1 MVSRYCGHFG
11 AACSRR
17 DGCAQVSYHLV
28 STILKGLFT
37 KSNKIFAANGSQWWG
52 SKVNLTGGNKSKS
65 ATKCNLTAASKYFFI
80 QILRRR
86 GGKARRWRLRRPPGK
101 VNIWIGRSFHLTS
114 YRIILVS
121 SLNRLYRDGP
131 YMPPPP
137 TDVADPASL
146 QELQVIKVQSSSFYI
161 ICWKDFKLSV
171 NLEKMFN
178 PFWRKIYSRLCFVLL
193 IICWNLKVTD
203 GLI

>member
-52 SKVNLTGGNKSKS
+52 SKVNLTGGKKSKS
-65 ATKCNLTAASKYFFI
+65 ATKCNLTAASKDFFL

-121 SLNRLYRDGP
+121 SLRLYRDGP

-146 QELQVIKVQSSSFYI
+146 QELQVIKVPIKSLYYLLLARLQIISQS
-161 ICWKDFKLSV
+161 W
-171 NLEKMFN
+171 
-178 PFWRKIYSRLCFVLL
+178 
-193 IICWNLKVTD
+193 
-203 GLI
+203 